1 MAQAGQITL
10 VCHWESS
17 CYWSSRPSS
26 RKRKLVGVLTC
37 YGGFKTEEEVRF
49 NFCKHYVQTV
59 EIFKKL
65 LISQRLF
72 DEIKSNF
79 DVVFEWWCFAI
90 GQVEKIR
97 SRLYNEVNK
106 EQGFVINNPREIANQ
121 LLLTSALETRGV
133 DKC

>member
-1 MAQAGQITL
+1 MLIRF
-10 VCHWESS
+10 V
-17 CYWSSRPSS
+17 
-26 RKRKLVGVLTC
+26 
-37 YGGFKTEEEVRF
+37 GFKTEDREIF
-49 NFCKHYVQTV
+49 NFCKHDAQTV

-79 DVVFEWWCFAI
+79 DVVFELWCFAI
-90 GQVEKIR
+90 GQFEKIR

-106 EQGFVINNPREIANQ
+106 EQGFVINNPKEIANQ

>member
-26 RKRKLVGVLTC
+26 RKRELADVLNCLVG
-37 YGGFKTEEEVRF
+37 FETEDRETF
-49 NFCKHYVQTV
+49 NFCKHHDQTV
-59 EIFKKL
+59 EVFKKL

-72 DEIKSNF
+72 DEIESNF
-79 DVVFEWWCFAI
+79 DVVFELWCFAI
-90 GQVEKIR
+90 GQFEKIR

-106 EQGFVINNPREIANQ
+106 ELGFVINNPREIANQ
-121 LLLTSALETRGV
+121 LLLTSALKIRGV

>member
-1 MAQAGQITL
+1 MAQAGRIAL

-17 CYWSSRPSS
+17 CYWSCCPSS
-26 RKRKLVGVLTC
+26 RKRKLVGVLTR

-49 NFCKHYVQTV
+49 NFCKSHAQVV
-59 EIFKKL
+59 EVFKKL
-65 LISQRLF
+65 LISKKLF
-72 DEIKSNF
+72 NEIKPNF
-79 DVVFEWWCFAI
+79 DAVFELWCFAI
-90 GQVEKIR
+90 GQFEKIR

-121 LLLTSALETRGV
+121 LLLTSALETKGV